1 MKDFFSIF
9 KVLEE
14 DSEFAVDEAVNGEKR
29 LYPRNGIDSMR
40 FEKGDNKTSEHFLGT
55 DKNIHAP
62 KRRLEVSCISDI
74 EKIGN

>member
-9 KVLEE
+9 KILEE
-14 DSEFAVDEAVNGEKR
+14 DSEITVDEAVNGEKR
-29 LYPRNGIDSMR
+29 FYPRNGIDSMR
-40 FEKGDNKTSEHFLGT
+40 FENGDNKMSGHILST

-62 KRRLEVSCISDI
+62 KRRLEISCISDM

>member
-1 MKDFFSIF
+1 
-9 KVLEE
+9 
-14 DSEFAVDEAVNGEKR
+14 
-29 LYPRNGIDSMR
+29 MR
-40 FEKGDNKTSEHFLGT
+40 FEKGNNKMSGHNLGK